1 MEGDYLGTAGG
12 GGRGPRAMPFYL
24 ICDVSQPMRGE
35 LGALRE
41 GIARICQDI
50 GGRPDINDVAHICI
64 MTFADTADV
73 LVQLTQ
79 MSEAVVP
86 GFRYARL
93 THYGTAFRM
102 LATVIAND
110 YETLSHLGYR
120 VYRPCVYF
128 LTAVRAH
135 GPGLAAHIQRNADRG
150 TYERRRGAE
159 GLPDLRAF
167 RLPGRQGGDPAPIG
181 LPTWPFEV
189 VSRAEQ
195 HVRGGDQG
203 NVWHHHAID
212 AEQQLQ
218 PGGRSARAQPPRSR
232 RPLDLVRS
240 RVTAAVR

>member
-73 LVQLTQ
+73 LVELTQ

-93 THYGTAFRM
+93 THYGAAFRM

-128 LTAVRAH
+128 LTAGEPTDLDWQRTFRETLTEGPMSAAGVPKGYPIFVPFGFRDAKEETLRQLAFPPGHSKWYHAQNNTFAEAIRGMFGIIMQSMLNSSSSLVAGRPAH
-135 GPGLAAHIQRNADRG
+135 NLPDSGDPWISAGLA
-150 TYERRRGAE
+150 
-159 GLPDLRAF
+159 
-167 RLPGRQGGDPAPIG
+167 
-181 LPTWPFEV
+181 
-189 VSRAEQ
+189 
-195 HVRGGDQG
+195 
-203 NVWHHHAID
+203 
-212 AEQQLQ
+212 
-218 PGGRSARAQPPRSR
+218 
-232 RPLDLVRS
+232 
-240 RVTAAVR
+240 